1 MKRPGAIEL
10 PRAVV
15 ECRLVH
21 EGGYF
26 PRRYEGS
33 YAYRYA
39 LQVYGPGTKS
49 TWLGFLSS
57 SSTS

>member
-1 MKRPGAIEL
+1 MPW
-10 PRAVV
+10 AVV

-33 YAYRYA
+33 YAYRYV